1 MSQTAPIDK
10 PAGWHIWAAVRWMMV
25 GLVAFTSIAIAGRY
39 AARTLATNEIVF
51 YRCWLSL
58 VVLLAI
64 IIVSGRGFA
73 QFRTTQFRLHVARS
87 TVHLGATYSW
97 LYALPLIPLA
107 ELISIEFTAPLWT
120 GLLAVLLLGERLT
133 ATRVMAATLGFIGVL
148 VVVRPAGLAIGA
160 GTMSAFIAAL
170 CFGCHYAMTKK
181 LTRLD
186 TPLTLL
192 FHTTLIQAVLASAF
206 ALGGLSMPSLE
217 AAGWVLLMTVFGLA
231 AHFSLSRA
239 FSLAD
244 AIVVA
249 PMDFLRLPLSALVGV
264 VLYAETLE
272 PLVLVGAGL
281 VVLANGL
288 NIWGERWASLPVHAK
303 RDISR

>member
-1 MSQTAPIDK
+1 MTQSVPSEK

-25 GLVAFTSIAIAGRY
+25 ALVAFTSIAVVGRN
-39 AARTLATNEIVF
+39 AAKTLATNEIVF

-58 VVLLAI
+58 AVLLT
-64 IIVSGRGFA
+64 IIVASGRGFG
-73 QFRTTQFRLHVARS
+73 QFRTTQLPLHAARS
-87 TVHLGATYSW
+87 TIHLGATYSW

-107 ELISIEFTAPLWT
+107 ELIAIEFTAPLWT

-133 ATRVMAATLGFIGVL
+133 ATRVLAAIIGFGGVL
-148 VVVRPAGLAIGA
+148 VVVRPVGLVIGE
-160 GTMSAFIAAL
+160 GTIFAFIAAL

-186 TPLTLL
+186 APLTLL
-192 FHTTLIQAVLASAF
+192 FLTTLMQAVLASAF
-206 ALGGLSMPSLE
+206 ALGGLTVPSLE
-217 AAGWVLLMTVFGLA
+217 AAGWVLLMTFFGLA
-231 AHFSLSRA
+231 AHFALSRA

-249 PMDFLRLPLSALVGV
+249 PMDFLRLPASALVGV
-264 VLYAETLE
+264 WLYAETLH

-281 VVLANGL
+281 VVLANAL
-288 NIWGERWASLPVHAK
+288 NIWGERRPRTRAGLRSGQP
-303 RDISR
+303 